1 MENFLPLIGAI
12 LKDHS
17 EAINAIMLLISM
29 GIGYLYFITVKQSKN
44 EREEL
49 LEMFKKHVESDR
61 AELIEIIE
69 RYQEG
74 QINIVQAL
82 NEIRLL
88 IATIGTKL

>member
-1 MENFLPLIGAI
+1 MESFFPLVGAI
-12 LKDHS
+12 LRGNS
-17 EAINAIMLLISM
+17 EAINAILLLVTI
-29 GIGYLYFITVKQSKN
+29 GIAYLYFMTVKQAKA
-44 EREEL
+44 ERDEL
-49 LEMFKKHVESDR
+49 LAMFKKHIESDR
-61 AELIEIIE
+61 SELIEIIE

>member
-1 MENFLPLIGAI
+1 MENFLPLIVAI

-17 EAINAIMLLISM
+17 EAINAIMLLLSI
-29 GIGYLYFITVKQSKN
+29 GIGYLYFVTVKQAKN

>member
-1 MENFLPLIGAI
+1 MENFFPLVGAI
-12 LKDHS
+12 LKDHG
-17 EAINAIMLLISM
+17 EAINAIMLLLTI
-29 GIGYLYFITVKQSKN
+29 GIGYLYYVTIRQAKI

-49 LEMFKKHVESDR
+49 LEMFKKHIETDR
-61 AELIEIIE
+61 SELIEIIE

-88 IATIGTKL
+88 IATISTKL

>member
-12 LKDHS
+12 LRDHS
-17 EAINAIMLLISM
+17 EAINAIMLLIT
-29 GIGYLYFITVKQSKN
+29 GAVCYLYYVSLKQAKT

-49 LEMFKKHVESDR
+49 LTMFKKHVEDDR
-61 AELIEIIE
+61 KELIEIIE
-69 RYQEG
+69 RYQGG
-74 QINIVQAL
+74 QINIIQAL